1 MSITDLFDMEAP
13 GLVPEIKD
21 AAFGSGD
28 YPYEKKLKTK
38 TYLKQLRL
46 LQIELIKVTNWA
58 QEADER
64 IVIIFEGRDS
74 AGKGGTIKRFTEHVN
89 PRHTR
94 VVALPKPNDRE
105 RGEWYFQRYV
115 RHLPTAGEV
124 VLFDRS
130 WYNRAGVEP
139 VMGFCTD
146 EQRDEFLDEAPMFEA
161 ALARSGIRVF
171 KFWLT
176 IGREEQLRRLHARR
190 HDPLK
195 RWKLSPIDLKAVHK
209 WDDYTSARQLMF
221 KRTDRPETPWTIIR
235 TNDKRRGRL
244 NAMQAFLSAMPY
256 AGRNDDVV
264 SSPDPLIVGD
274 FEA

>member
-1 MSITDLFDMEAP
+1 MSVADLFDIEAP
-13 GLVPEIKD
+13 ELAPEIKA
-21 AAFGSGD
+21 AAFGSGN

-38 TYLKQLRL
+38 RYLKQLRL
-46 LQIELIKVTNWA
+46 LQIELIKVSNWA
-58 QEADER
+58 QDQGER

-89 PRHTR
+89 PRQTR

-115 RHLPTAGEV
+115 RHLPTAGEM

-139 VMGFCTD
+139 VMGFCT
-146 EQRDEFLDEAPMFEA
+146 EAQRDDFLEEAPAFEG
-161 ALARSGIRVF
+161 ALVRSGIRLF

-176 IGREEQLRRLHARR
+176 IGQEEQLRRLHARR

-195 RWKLSPIDLKAVHK
+195 RWKLSPIDLKAIHK
-209 WDDYTSARQLMF
+209 WDEYTAARQLMF
-221 KRTDRPETPWTIIR
+221 EHTDRERAPWTIIR

-244 NAMQAFLSAMPY
+244 GAMRAFLSALPY
-256 AGRNDDVV
+256 ADKDEQVV
-264 SSPDPLIVGD
+264 AAPDPLIVGD